1 MKRQLLLFLGM
12 IMMVL
17 CFGISG
23 CSKDEGPKDYSDSKY
38 VGTWKVDAISFKDA
52 TEEFDENWTLTFKA
66 DGTGISKDSE
76 EETTFTWQPTEDGLK
91 TKGDVKLTFTDKGD
105 KIEASLFG
113 VKLTF
118 HKENE

>member
-1 MKRQLLLFLGM
+1 MRKKLLLFMTM
-12 IMMVL
+12 IMTIL
-17 CFGISG
+17 CLGVSG

-76 EETTFTWQPTEDGLK
+76 EQTNFTWQLTEDGLK
-91 TKGDVKLTFTDKGD
+91 TKGKPKLTFTDKGD